1 MKSIFYA
8 NKCNN
13 SGYIGLFWQGIY
25 CIMYEPNTYAEFN
38 YKGFDY
44 GLRQDS

>member
-1 MKSIFYA
+1 MKSIFYV

-25 CIMYEPNTYAEFN
+25 YIICWRNTYVDFN